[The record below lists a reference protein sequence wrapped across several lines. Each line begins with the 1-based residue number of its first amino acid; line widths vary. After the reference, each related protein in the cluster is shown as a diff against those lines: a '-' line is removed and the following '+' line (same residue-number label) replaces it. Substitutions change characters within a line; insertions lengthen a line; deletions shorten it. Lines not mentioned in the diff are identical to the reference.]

1 MNSQVVVTAEPAIP
15 SARVQTLVAHQSAV
29 PSGGSRSL
37 PLLLAVATGGALWL
51 CYFPANLG
59 WLAWVALVPLLVLVR
74 GRSRPWV
81 LYLSAYAGGLA
92 FFVPALQWMR
102 VADPRMAIA
111 WAVLAVYCSL
121 YFPAALWVV
130 RFLDRRTRLPL
141 LLSAPL
147 AWTALEY
154 FRSYFG
160 NDFFGSGFS
169 WYQVGHTQHDFLP
182 LIQVSDL
189 AGAYAVSFL
198 VVMVN
203 ALLLEALDGRSW
215 FRRLYGAG
223 DVPARW
229 GRPAI
234 LLQGVA
240 VLVLL
245 LGTLGYGLW
254 RMGQATY
261 APGPRVALLQ
271 GNLGQ
276 QIRND
281 LNAADSFQD
290 HFDSLCSLAASY
302 RPALIVWP
310 ETSYPYEWQ
319 EVAPDVTP
327 EDVSAAWRKK
337 DEFGRAFA
345 RDVANNWHT
354 PLLMGLNSNVLERD
368 GRARRYNSALL
379 IEPPGKVTARYDKIH
394 CVPFGEYVP
403 FKDSLPFMKRLAPY
417 DYEYSVS
424 QGREYTRFQFPAK
437 EGNRPYSFG
446 VIICFEDTDPAV
458 SRPYGGGYGRPPADF
473 LFNISNDG
481 WFDGTSEHDE
491 HLAICRFRAVECR
504 RTVARA
510 VNMGISAVIDGNGRV
525 LQPETRP
532 LPRLERGTVEDALRK
547 AGHRDSLPRV
557 WEVPAEGAE
566 ELPTSRWGEFKKVPG
581 ILLANLPIDGRRSL
595 YAVWGDWLPWA
606 CWLVIGAGVVLGWI
620 RPARTS
626 GV

>member
-1 MNSQVVVTAEPAIP
+1 MSSQVVVTAEPDIP
-15 SARVQTLVAHQSAV
+15 SAKAQPHAAKPSVAS
-29 PSGGSRSL
+29 SRGL
-37 PLLLAVATGGALWL
+37 PLLLSVATGGALWL
-51 CYFPANLG
+51 CYFPVNAG

-74 GRSRPWV
+74 SRSRRWV
-81 LYLSAYAGGLA
+81 IYLSAYAGGLV

-111 WAVLAVYCSL
+111 WVVLAVYCSL
-121 YFPAALWVV
+121 YFPTALWVV

-169 WYQVGHTQHDFLP
+169 WYQIGHTQHDFLP

-198 VVMVN
+198 VVMGN
-203 ALLLEALDGRSW
+203 ALVFEALDGRRW

-223 DVPARW
+223 DVAARW

-234 LLQGVA
+234 LLQGAA

-254 RMGQATY
+254 RMGQAAYT
-261 APGPRVALLQ
+261 PGPRVALLQ
-271 GNLGQ
+271 GNVGQ

-281 LNAADSFQD
+281 QNAVGSLQD
-290 HFDSLCSLAASY
+290 HFESLCSLAAFY
-302 RPALIVWP
+302 RPELIVWP
-310 ETSYPYEWQ
+310 ETSFPYEWQ
-319 EVAPDVTP
+319 EVAPGVPPKDVP
-327 EDVSAAWRKK
+327 ESWKK
-337 DEFGRAFA
+337 RDEGSRAFA
-345 RDVANNWHT
+345 REMANNWHT
-354 PLLMGLNSNVLERD
+354 PLLLGLNSDVLESD
-368 GRARRYNSALL
+368 GQARRYNSAIL
-379 IEPPGKVTARYDKIH
+379 IEPPGSATARYDKIH

-403 FKDSLPFMKRLAPY
+403 FKDTLPILKRLAPY
-417 DYEYSVS
+417 EYEYSVS
-424 QGREYTRFQFPAK
+424 QGRESTRFPLPAK
-437 EGNRPYSFG
+437 DGSRPYHFG

-458 SRPYGGGYGRPPADF
+458 ARPYGGGDGRPPADF
-473 LFNISNDG
+473 VFNISNDG

-504 RTVARA
+504 RAVARA

-525 LQPETRP
+525 LRPEPRP
-532 LPRLERGTVEDALRK
+532 LPQAKEGSIEDALRK
-547 AGHRDSLPRV
+547 AGHRDQLPRV

-566 ELPTSRWGEFKKVPG
+566 ELPVSAWHEFKKVPG
-581 ILLANLPIDGRRSL
+581 VLLATVPLDDRRSL
-595 YAVWGDWLPWA
+595 YAAWGDWLPWA
-606 CWLVIGAGVVLGWI
+606 CWLAIGGCVVLGWI
-620 RPARTS
+620 RPARVPGT
-626 GV
+626 